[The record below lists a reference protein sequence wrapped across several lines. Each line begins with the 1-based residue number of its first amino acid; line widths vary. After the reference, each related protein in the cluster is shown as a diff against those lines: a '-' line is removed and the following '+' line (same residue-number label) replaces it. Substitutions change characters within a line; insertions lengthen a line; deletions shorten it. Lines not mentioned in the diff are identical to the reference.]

1 MRVFYPISARISE
14 FANDGAEKPAGW
26 MMLWSVFCMALLA
39 LVLAALFSF
48 ESDAA
53 NKPHELLSNSHLS
66 HAALIIPAH
75 AKHCINGS
83 RASGSTAQDY
93 IDAHKCA
100 LYVSCLGAVK
110 TGRLSAAP
118 AVSRAGGGLYL

>member
-26 MMLWSVFCMALLA
+26 MMLWSVFCVALLA

-48 ESDAA
+48 ESAAA
-53 NKPHELLSNSHLS
+53 NTQHELLSNSHLG
-66 HAALIIPAH
+66 HAARISVTH
-75 AKHCINGS
+75 AKHCVVDS
-83 RASGSTAQDY
+83 RATAQDY
-93 IDAHKCA
+93 IDAHFCA
-100 LYVSCLGAVK
+100 LHASCLKPVK